1 MHLNHAT
8 AVSAAAMV
16 NYQHY
21 APAQITTSHGVT
33 TSSGQQQTT
42 ISAAGLQ
49 QAPFTLHQL
58 TAVQAIQHPTHQAM
72 LHPQHPL
79 VHLLDIS
86 TTAAASSSLNN
97 NPAPITPMPVT
108 KIEMPEEIVE
118 PIIDDPRKKKQCHIC
133 KNKFRQL
140 TTLRN
145 HMKIHTDER
154 PYKCKHCDK
163 AFRQIST
170 LTNHVKIHTGE
181 KPFKC
186 NICSKDFRQ
195 QSTLINH
202 IKTHKVFASLAES
215 NQTPAAIL
223 NYQTQQTQGT
233 SRKGH
238 SKTIVHSAAA
248 AAAQAQL
255 IHQQQMQ
262 QQQQQ
267 QQQQQGQ
274 GTIVTYTPQQ
284 RQNITKSLYTGSYNS
299 PQADELVKPYQ
310 CKICQKRFPQLST
323 LHNHERTH
331 IDPKPYKC
339 DTCEKSFSQLAT
351 LANHK
356 KIHSGDKPYACA
368 YCCMTFRQ
376 QSTLNNHMKTH
387 ANQVATITTN
397 STTAGT
403 GGGGSVVQVGNH
415 HHPHH
420 HQAGGNNIP
429 LAAATIMVTPTA
441 SGHLQIQPQVEHHP
455 LLHFLDSNTTVSTLS
470 TKEQFATV
478 NNNNTTNN
486 NHNNTT
492 TTSTGVVPH
501 CLRNSCPDRPFMCSV
516 CRRTFSQQST
526 LTNHLKTHTGE
537 KPYKCKIC
545 ESHFRQLS
553 TLNNHMKIHTGEKPY
568 ACSYCPKQFR
578 QKSTLTNHV
587 RIHTG

>member
-8 AVSAAAMV
+8 AVSTAAMI

-21 APAQITTSHGVT
+21 APAQIATSHGVT
-33 TSSGQQQTT
+33 TSTNQHQT

-49 QAPFTLHQL
+49 QTPFTLHQL

-86 TTAAASSSLNN
+86 TTAANTSNIN
-97 NPAPITPMPVT
+97 HPAPITPMTVT
-108 KIEMPEEIVE
+108 KVEMPEEMPE
-118 PIIDDPRKKKQCHIC
+118 PQIDDPRKKKQCHIC

-154 PYKCKHCDK
+154 PYKCKHCEK

-202 IKTHKVFASLAES
+202 IKTHKVFASLAEQQQ
-215 NQTPAAIL
+215 NGTAGPLLNFQPPQT
-223 NYQTQQTQGT
+223 TQGT
-233 SRKGH
+233 SRKGQ
-238 SKTIVHSAAA
+238 SKAAA
-248 AAAQAQL
+248 HAATAQL
-255 IHQQQMQ
+255 IHQQQQ
-262 QQQQQ
+262 QLLQ

-274 GTIVTYTPQQ
+274 
-284 RQNITKSLYTGSYNS
+284 SSYNS

-310 CKICQKRFPQLST
+310 CHICKRRFPQLST
-323 LHNHERTH
+323 LQNHERTH

-339 DTCEKSFSQLAT
+339 DGCDKAFSQLAT

-356 KIHSGDKPYACA
+356 KIHSGDKPYACQ

-387 ANQVATITTN
+387 ANQVATITSHNTALGG
-397 STTAGT
+397 TTGT
-403 GGGGSVVQVGNH
+403 GGGGAAQNHQTHGNS
-415 HHPHH
+415 
-420 HQAGGNNIP
+420 NIP

-441 SGHLQIQPQVEHHP
+441 TGHLQIQPQVEHHP

-470 TKEQFATV
+470 NKEQFASS
-478 NNNNTTNN
+478 NNNNNN
-486 NHNNTT
+486 NAGGPTP
-492 TTSTGVVPH
+492 TGVVAH
-501 CLRNSCPDRPFMCSV
+501 CIRNSCPDRPFMCSV
-516 CRRTFSQQST
+516 CRRAFSQQST

-545 ESHFRQLS
+545 ESHFRQVS